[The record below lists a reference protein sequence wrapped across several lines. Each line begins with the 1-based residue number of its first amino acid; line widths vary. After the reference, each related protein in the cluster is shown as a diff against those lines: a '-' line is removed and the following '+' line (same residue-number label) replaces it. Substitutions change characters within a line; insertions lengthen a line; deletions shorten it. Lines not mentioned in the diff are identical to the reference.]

1 MQKKLIRKKMT
12 NRSLIAVFLLLN
24 LLIGSQLLAH
34 QKKEAITRVIFNER
48 TSSIEI
54 IHRFS
59 LHDAEHASKQLFG
72 ISMDILKSA
81 FSQKHFADYVIKNF
95 TLKFLTGEAA
105 ELANVGFEIDG
116 RYIWV
121 YQETPLMKDIKGFAI
136 GHSALHDIWPEHVN
150 LINIERNKKV
160 RSLVFKGTSGT
171 QQITFNSE

>member
-1 MQKKLIRKKMT
+1 MT

-59 LHDAEHASKQLFG
+59 LHDAGHASKQLFG

-81 FSQKHFADYVIKNF
+81 FSQKHFADYVINNF
-95 TLKFLTGEAA
+95 TLKFLTGGAA

-116 RYIWV
+116 RYI
-121 YQETPLMKDIKGFAI
+121 
-136 GHSALHDIWPEHVN
+136 
-150 LINIERNKKV
+150 
-160 RSLVFKGTSGT
+160 
-171 QQITFNSE
+171 